1 MRTTDAPDSKVTPT
15 DPHDPE
21 STVVSRIR
29 LWNKRGEHWMNVAM
43 LLRIAAVI
51 ALVYAAGHT
60 AGAPWT
66 PATGPEQLPVIEGM
80 KSQRFFTEGVMRTYW
95 DFYQGFGVII
105 SAFLCLQAAALWLLG
120 SLAKANAPSLR
131 PVIAVFL
138 AATLVNAGLA
148 WAYFFAV
155 PAILAGA
162 ISACLVVALVLAGR
176 GRAPQPVVARG
187 G

>member
-1 MRTTDAPDSKVTPT
+1 
-15 DPHDPE
+15 
-21 STVVSRIR
+21 
-29 LWNKRGEHWMNVAM
+29 MNATLM
-43 LLRIAAVI
+43 LRMAAVI

-66 PATGPEQLPVIEGM
+66 PAIGPEQLPVIEGM
-80 KSQRFFTEGVMRTYW
+80 KSQRFVAEGVSRTYW

-120 SLAKANAPSLR
+120 SLARANPPCLR
-131 PVIAVFL
+131 PVIAAFL

-148 WAYFFAV
+148 WAYFFAL

-162 ISACLVVALVLAGR
+162 ISACLVAALVVAGR
-176 GRAPQPVVARG
+176 GTGAPPAVVG
-187 G
+187 HG

>member
-1 MRTTDAPDSKVTPT
+1 
-15 DPHDPE
+15 
-21 STVVSRIR
+21 
-29 LWNKRGEHWMNVAM
+29 MNVTL
-43 LLRIAAVI
+43 LLRMAALI

-66 PATGPEQLPVIEGM
+66 PAIGPEQLPVIEGM
-80 KSQRFFTEGVMRTYW
+80 KSQRFFAEGVMRTYW

-162 ISACLVVALVLAGR
+162 ISACLVAALVLAGR
-176 GRAPQPVVARG
+176 GRVAQPVVASDG
-187 G
+187 